1 MVKIEIVQDLKKRM
15 KEDNQYV
22 RDVMAGKVPLK
33 PAVHTILLTPETF
46 SAVFSPERIRLLLAL
61 RNWDG
66 NIYQLAKELGRPYEA
81 VHRDI
86 TYLEGFEL
94 IKIVSKGRERFP
106 TLAGRIRMPAFA

>member
-33 PAVHTILLTPETF
+33 PAVRTILLTPETF
-46 SAVFSPERIRLLLAL
+46 TQMFSPERIRLILAL
-61 RNWDG
+61 RNWEG
-66 NIYQLAKELGRPYEA
+66 NIYKLAKELGRPYEA

-86 TYLEGFEL
+86 AYLEGFGI
-94 IKIVSKGRERFP
+94 IKIASRGRERFP
-106 TLAGRIRMPAFA
+106 TLDGPIRMPAFA